1 MTQAFLLLYAYLTMC
16 ELYDMWA
23 RTGDVDDKWRSV
35 RSNYASDQ
43 WPPSPHLS

>member
-1 MTQAFLLLYAYLTMC
+1 MTQAFLLLKVDKPKC
-16 ELYDMWA
+16 ELYVA

-43 WPPSPHLS
+43 